1 MNEDLTFN
9 EKEIIRTYREVKS
22 ANFFIEKRN
31 NKLTSIEIRQ
41 KKNYKGQGMKVDF
54 VDFGE
59 GG

>member
-1 MNEDLTFN
+1 MSEDLTFN
-9 EKEIIRTYREVKS
+9 EKEIIRIYREVKS

-41 KKNYKGQGMKVDF
+41 KKNYKEKGMKVDF